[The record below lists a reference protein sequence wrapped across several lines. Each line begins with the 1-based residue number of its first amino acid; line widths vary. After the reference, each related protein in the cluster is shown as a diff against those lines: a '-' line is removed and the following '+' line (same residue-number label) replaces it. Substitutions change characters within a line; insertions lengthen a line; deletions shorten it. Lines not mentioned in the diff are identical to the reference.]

1 VRRPIFR
8 MLRDRRGSVTILAA
22 AGMTMMLAAT
32 ALAVDVGSIYL
43 AGRRLQGVADAA
55 ALAAADVATN
65 PSAAATSAIA
75 ANGDG
80 NAALASTIAGSCTP
94 DASLAASQRF
104 VAGDASANAAQ
115 VTVTQDVPLFFGRF
129 VTGQATTRIA
139 MHATAARMDFA
150 AFSIGSR
157 LAAVQGGLP
166 GAILSGLAG
175 TSLNLSVMDYN
186 SLVGAN
192 VDVLAFTDALRTQ
205 LHLSAAT
212 FGETLNTTVTLPQAL
227 TALAAATHD
236 ATAAAALRSIALRVP
251 GTTIRLSDLIDLGP
265 YADQDHADP
274 DSAVNVDGYSVL
286 REMLALSNGQR
297 QVALDLG
304 LSLPGIASSRLT
316 LAIGQRPAHSPWLAV
331 AKDDSVIVRTAQGR
345 LYIDT
350 QIGGAATLGLL
361 SLRLPIYIELAQAQA
376 KLSALSCE
384 GGAAN
389 ATVTLKVLP
398 AVGEVA
404 IADVNMAAFSNFA
417 APLTENRAIIAHAIL
432 LDVTGKASVSLGG
445 VDWQS
450 STFSASEIKAG
461 TIHTLSTGDLTQ
473 GIATSLVSRIDLR
486 AGPLNLSPLTAVV
499 GSALTPVAPVLDGV
513 IDQVTGLLGI
523 HVGQADV
530 RVDGVRCGKPTPV
543 G

>member
-55 ALAAADVATN
+55 ALAAADVTTN
-65 PSAAATSAIA
+65 PSAAATSAIV
-75 ANGDG
+75 ANSDG
-80 NAALASTIAGSCTP
+80 NATLASTIAGSYAP

-104 VAGDASANAAQ
+104 VAGAAPANAAQ

-129 VTGQATTRIA
+129 VTGKATTRIA

-192 VDVLAFTDALRTQ
+192 VDLLAFTDALRTQ

-251 GTTIRLSDLIDLGP
+251 GTMIRLSDLIDLGP

-417 APLTENRAIIAHAIL
+417 APLTENRATIAHALL

-486 AGPLNLSPLTAVV
+486 ARPLNLSPLTAVV
-499 GSALTPVAPVLDGV
+499 GAALTPVAPVLDGV

-530 RVDGVRCGKPTPV
+530 RVDGVRCGKPTLV

>member
-1 VRRPIFR
+1 MRRPIFR

-55 ALAAADVATN
+55 ALAAADVTTN
-65 PSAAATSAIA
+65 PSAAATSAIV
-75 ANGDG
+75 ANSDG
-80 NAALASTIAGSCTP
+80 NATLASTIAGSYAP

-104 VAGDASANAAQ
+104 VAGAAPANAAQ

-129 VTGQATTRIA
+129 VTGKATTRIA

-192 VDVLAFTDALRTQ
+192 VDLLAFTDALRTQ

-251 GTTIRLSDLIDLGP
+251 GTMIRLSDLIDLGP

-417 APLTENRAIIAHAIL
+417 APLTENRATIAHALL

-499 GSALTPVAPVLDGV
+499 GAALTPVAPVLDGV

-530 RVDGVRCGKPTPV
+530 RVDGVRCGKPTLV